1 MSKIGDISPI
11 SARQVPVC
19 IANFTN
25 QFAFISSSSLLIMI
39 PQIWLNN
46 INYKSKKLKRSIPF
60 VMVVEIDDKYTKNF
74 SRWLERKLA
83 SMYAHT
89 EININIHFNILIIDV
104 KLTLLF

>member
-1 MSKIGDISPI
+1 MSNIGDISPI
-11 SARQVPVC
+11 SARQVPLC

-25 QFAFISSSSLLIMI
+25 QFASSSLLIMI
-39 PQIWLNN
+39 PQIWLN
-46 INYKSKKLKRSIPF
+46 NYKSKKLKRSIPF